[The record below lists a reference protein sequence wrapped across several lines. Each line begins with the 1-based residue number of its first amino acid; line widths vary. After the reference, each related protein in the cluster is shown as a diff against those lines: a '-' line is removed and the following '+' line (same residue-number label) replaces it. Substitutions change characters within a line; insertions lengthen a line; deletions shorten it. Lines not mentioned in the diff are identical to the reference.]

1 MIFWSFFLLDFKL
14 INKNPFKML
23 QAEKYSTESN
33 LETLSFAKEKEVVY
47 TSYKSC
53 VQQDFYPAIVSM
65 DDVKMF

>member
-1 MIFWSFFLLDFKL
+1 MMFWYFFLLEFTL
-14 INKNPFKML
+14 INKN

>member
-1 MIFWSFFLLDFKL
+1 
-14 INKNPFKML
+14 ML

-33 LETLSFAKEKEVVY
+33 LKSLSFAKEKELVY

>member
-1 MIFWSFFLLDFKL
+1 
-14 INKNPFKML
+14 ML

-53 VQQDFYPAIVSM
+53 VLQDFYPAIVSM